1 MSIMN
6 PTNNQRPLPP
16 VIDRGLKIYALL
28 AILALAGC
36 SSGQPV
42 EVAKVRSA
50 PIREIVEDRGKTRL
64 PRTWSISM
72 PFAGRVESLAALP
85 ERTEVKAGQPLT
97 QIVPRD
103 LELRKEAVLASKR
116 RLEAAIVENNNVSVE
131 LVSKQQAEEM
141 VRSMESTVAAASNRL
156 EAGVAKYTYAQKNL
170 ERVLSLWK
178 TRAKSED
185 EAEQAQLQFVQSDV
199 DYKQDKLVL
208 ASLQAMLSATKL
220 FPLIIDS
227 YMDRKKGDSSKVLE
241 RQLDEIKVQL
251 DEVDRDI
258 ARGKLN
264 SPIDGVVLE
273 RAVVDEQYLAAGAT
287 LLKLG
292 NLNELEVE
300 VDILSQDVGTVQ
312 VGDDAEIIG
321 PAIGPKPVMGKVTR
335 IYPAGFTK
343 VSSLGV
349 EQQRVKVIVAFQP
362 EDLQRL
368 IATRG
373 LGVDYRV
380 RVRIIT
386 EQKPAALVIPRS
398 ALFRG
403 ADGQWTVFVVRDNKA
418 EALQVP
424 VGLMNDEFVEVTS
437 KLAVDDQVILAPEST
452 IATGT
457 KVNAEV
463 REPVAANLPPT
474 GD

>member
-1 MSIMN
+1 MN
-6 PTNNQRPLPP
+6 RQNLSKNPRQFPP
-16 VIDRGLKIYALL
+16 VIDRGLKLLAFLALL
-28 AILALAGC
+28 TLAGC

-42 EVAKVRSA
+42 ETAKVRSA

-64 PRTWSISM
+64 PRTWSVSM
-72 PFAGRVESLAALP
+72 PFAGRIESLAAFP
-85 ERTEVKAGQPLT
+85 ERTPVKQGQPLT

-103 LELRKEAVLASKR
+103 LELRKEAVVASKR

-141 VRSMESTVAAASNRL
+141 VRSMESTVAAATNRL
-156 EAGVAKYTYAQKNL
+156 EAGVAKYTYYQKNL
-170 ERVLSLWK
+170 ERITSLLR

-220 FPLIIDS
+220 FPVVIDS
-227 YMDRKKGDSSKVLE
+227 YMDRKKGDSAKVLE
-241 RQLDEIKVQL
+241 RQLDEIKVQF
-251 DEVDRDI
+251 DEVERDI
-258 ARGKLN
+258 QRGKLT

-300 VDILSQDVGTVQ
+300 VDILSQDVGAVQ
-312 VGDDAEIIG
+312 VGDDAELVG
-321 PAIGPKPVMGKVTR
+321 PAIGPQPVMGKVTR

-362 EDLQRL
+362 NDLQRL
-368 IATRG
+368 IGTRG

-386 EQKPAALVIPRS
+386 EQKPTALVIPRS

-403 ADGQWTVFVVRDNKA
+403 ADGNWTVFVVRGSKA
-418 EALQVP
+418 ESLQVS

-437 KLAVDDQVILAPEST
+437 KLVAGDQVILAPEST
-452 IATGT
+452 IVTGT
-457 KVNAEV
+457 KVNAEL
-463 REPVAANLPPT
+463 REPVAATLPAT

>member
-1 MSIMN
+1 MTTTKDTRNI
-6 PTNNQRPLPP
+6 
-16 VIDRGLKIYALL
+16 KYYFAAALL
-28 AILALAGC
+28 CLLTLTGC
-36 SSGQPV
+36 GGGQPV
-42 EVAKVRSA
+42 EVAEVRTA

-72 PFAGRVESLAALP
+72 PFAGRVESLAAFP
-85 ERTEVKAGQPLT
+85 ERTEVKQGQLLT

-103 LELRKEAVLASKR
+103 LELRKEAVVATKR
-116 RLEAAIVENNNVSVE
+116 RLEASIVENNNVSVE
-131 LVSKQQAEEM
+131 LVSKQQAEEI
-141 VRSMESTVAAASNRL
+141 VRSMESTVAAATNRL
-156 EAGVAKYTYAQKNL
+156 EAGLAKYNYYQRNL
-170 ERVLSLWK
+170 ERTMSLLK
-178 TRAKSED
+178 SRAKSED
-185 EAEQAQLQFVQSDV
+185 EADQAQLQFVQGDV

-208 ASLQAMLSATKL
+208 ASLQAMLAATKL
-220 FPLIIDS
+220 FPVIIDS
-227 YMDRKKGDSSKVLE
+227 YMDRKKGDSAKVLE
-241 RQLDEIKVQL
+241 RQLDEVKVQL
-251 DEVDRDI
+251 DEVDRDMK
-258 ARGKLN
+258 RGQLT

-292 NLNELEVE
+292 SLKELEVE
-300 VDILSQDVGTVQ
+300 VDILSQDVGTVAI
-312 VGDDAEIIG
+312 GDDAEIVG

-349 EQQRVKVIVAFQP
+349 EQQRVKVIVEFQP
-362 EDLQRL
+362 DDLQRL
-368 IATRG
+368 IGTRG

-386 EQKPAALVIPRS
+386 DSKPTALVIPRS

-403 ADGQWTVFVVRDNKA
+403 ADGNWTVFVVRGGKA

-424 VGLMNDEFVEVTS
+424 VGLMNDDFVEVTS
-437 KLAVDDQVILAPEST
+437 KLTAGDQVILAPE
-452 IATGT
+452 ATLKSGDRV
-457 KVNAEV
+457 KAEV
-463 REPVAANLPPT
+463 REPAAATLPAT

>member
-1 MSIMN
+1 MHRQDF
-6 PTNNQRPLPP
+6 TNNRQPTTHNRARVVFVLL
-16 VIDRGLKIYALL
+16 VTLL
-28 AILALAGC
+28 ALPGC
-36 SSGQPV
+36 SGGQPV
-42 EVAKVRSA
+42 EVAAVRSA

-72 PFAGRVESLAALP
+72 PFAGRIESLAAFP
-85 ERTEVKAGQPLT
+85 ERTPVKQGQLLT

-116 RLEAAIVENNNVSVE
+116 RLEASIVENNNVSVE

-156 EAGVAKYTYAQKNL
+156 EAGVAKYTYYQKNL
-170 ERVLSLWK
+170 ERVMSLWK

-199 DYKQDKLVL
+199 DYRQDKLVL
-208 ASLQAMLSATKL
+208 ASLQAMLAATKL
-220 FPLIIDS
+220 FPVVIDS
-227 YMDRKKGDSSKVLE
+227 YMDRKKGDSAKVLE

-251 DEVDRDI
+251 DEVERDI
-258 ARGKLN
+258 ARGKLT

-312 VGDDAEIIG
+312 VGDDAELVG
-321 PAIGPKPVMGKVTR
+321 PAIGPKPVLGKVTR

-362 EDLQRL
+362 DELQRL

-386 EQKPAALVIPRS
+386 EQKAAALVIPRS

-403 ADGQWTVFVVRDNKA
+403 ADGQWTVFVVRHGAA

-424 VGLMNDEFVEVTS
+424 VGLMNDEYVEVTS
-437 KLAVDDQVILAPEST
+437 KLAAGDQVILAPEAT
-452 IATGT
+452 IITGT
-457 KVNAEV
+457 RVKAEL
-463 REPVAANLPPT
+463 REPITTDLPAK

>member
-1 MSIMN
+1 MI
-6 PTNNQRPLPP
+6 TNKSKSKKNRCLAT
-16 VIDRGLKIYALL
+16 IALL
-28 AILALAGC
+28 FVLALPGC
-36 SSGQPV
+36 GGGQPV
-42 EVAKVRSA
+42 EVAVVRTA

-64 PRTWSISM
+64 PREWNITM
-72 PFAGRVESLAALP
+72 PYAGRIESLAAFP

-103 LELRKEAVLASKR
+103 LELRKEAVVASKR
-116 RLEAAIVENNNVSVE
+116 RLEASIVENNNVSVE

-156 EAGVAKYTYAQKNL
+156 EAGVAKYNYYQKNL

-220 FPLIIDS
+220 FPVVIDS
-227 YMDRKKGDSSKVLE
+227 YMDRKKGDSAKVLE

-258 ARGKLN
+258 ARGKLT

-273 RAVVDEQYLAAGAT
+273 RAVVDEQYLNAGAT

-300 VDILSQDVGTVQ
+300 VDILSQDVGSVE
-312 VGDDAEIIG
+312 VGDNAEILG

-362 EDLQRL
+362 ADLQNL
-368 IATRG
+368 IKTRG

-386 EQKPAALVIPRS
+386 AAKDNALVIPRS

-403 ADGQWTVFVVRDNKA
+403 ADGQWTVFVVRGGAA
-418 EALQVP
+418 ESVQIP
-424 VGLMNDEFVEVTS
+424 VGLMNDEFVEVTG
-437 KLAVDDQVILAPEST
+437 KLAADDQVILAPEST

-457 KVNAEV
+457 KVKAEV

>member
-1 MSIMN
+1 MN
-6 PTNNQRPLPP
+6 TKRLI
-16 VIDRGLKIYALL
+16 VAVLFA
-28 AILALAGC
+28 LALPGC

-42 EVAKVRSA
+42 EVAEVRSA

-64 PRTWSISM
+64 PREWTLTM
-72 PFAGRVESLAALP
+72 PFAGRIESLAAFP
-85 ERTEVKAGQPLT
+85 ERTEVHAGQILT

-103 LELRKEAVLASKR
+103 LELRKDAVVASKR

-131 LVSKQQAEEM
+131 LVSKQQSEEM
-141 VRSMESTVAAASNRL
+141 VRSVEATVAASANRL
-156 EAGVAKYTYAQKNL
+156 DAGIAKYNYANRNL
-170 ERVLSLWK
+170 ERITALAKQRTK
-178 TRAKSED
+178 TED
-185 EAEQAQLQFVQSDV
+185 EVEQAQLQFIQSDV

-220 FPLIIDS
+220 FPVVIDS
-227 YMDRKKGDSSKVLE
+227 YMDRKKGDSAKVLE

-251 DEVDRDI
+251 DEVERDI
-258 ARGKLN
+258 QRGKLT

-312 VGDDAEIIG
+312 VGDDAELVG

-362 EDLQRL
+362 DELQRL

-386 EQKPAALVIPRS
+386 EQKAAALVIPRS

-403 ADGQWTVFVVRDNKA
+403 ADGQWTVFVVRDGSA
-418 EALQVP
+418 ESLQVS

-437 KLAVDDQVILAPEST
+437 KLVAGDQVILAPEST
-452 IATGT
+452 IVTGT
-457 KVNAEV
+457 KVKAEV
-463 REPVAANLPPT
+463 REPVAATLPAT

>member
-1 MSIMN
+1 MN
-6 PTNNQRPLPP
+6 STHNPRPTTHNRRR
-16 VIDRGLKIYALL
+16 ICFAIFATLL
-28 AILALAGC
+28 TLAGC
-36 SSGQPV
+36 SNGQPV
-42 EVAKVRSA
+42 EVAEVRSA
-50 PIREIVEDRGKTRL
+50 PIRELVEDRGKTRL
-64 PRTWSISM
+64 PREWIITM
-72 PFAGRVESLAALP
+72 PFAGRIESLAAFP
-85 ERTEVKAGQPLT
+85 ERTPVQQGQPLT

-116 RLEAAIVENNNVSVE
+116 RLEASIVENNNVSVE

-141 VRSMESTVAAASNRL
+141 VRSMESTVAAATNRL
-156 EAGVAKYTYAQKNL
+156 EAGLAKFNYYQKNL
-170 ERVLSLWK
+170 ERTMALLR

-185 EAEQAQLQFVQSDV
+185 EADQAQLQFVQGDV

-220 FPLIIDS
+220 LPVVIDS
-227 YMDRKKGDSSKVLE
+227 YMDRKKGDSAKVLE
-241 RQLDEIKVQL
+241 RQLDEVKVQL
-251 DEVDRDI
+251 DEVERDI
-258 ARGKLN
+258 ARGKLT

-312 VGDDAEIIG
+312 VGDAAEILG
-321 PAIGPKPVMGKVTR
+321 PAIGPKPVLGKVTR

-349 EQQRVKVIVAFQP
+349 EQQRVKVIVAFEP
-362 EDLQRL
+362 ADLQRL

-403 ADGQWTVFVVRDNKA
+403 ADGQWTVFVVRDGKA
-418 EALQVP
+418 ESLQVP

-437 KLAVDDQVILAPEST
+437 KLAAGDQVILAPEST
-452 IATGT
+452 IAMGT
-457 KVNAEV
+457 KVKAEV

>member
-1 MSIMN
+1 MN
-6 PTNNQRPLPP
+6 STHNPQPTTHN
-16 VIDRGLKIYALL
+16 RGFAAAMLL
-28 AILALAGC
+28 ALAALAGC
-36 SSGQPV
+36 GGGQPV
-42 EVAKVRSA
+42 ETAAVRSA

-64 PRTWSISM
+64 PRTWSVSM
-72 PFAGRVESLAALP
+72 PFAGRIESLAAFP
-85 ERTEVKAGQPLT
+85 ERTEVKKGDLLT

-103 LELRKEAVLASKR
+103 LELRKEAVVAAKR

-131 LVSKQQAEEM
+131 LVSKQQSEEI
-141 VRSMESTVAAASNRL
+141 VRSMESTVAAATNRL
-156 EAGVAKYTYAQKNL
+156 EAGLAKYNYNQKNL
-170 ERVLSLWK
+170 DRIMTLLK

-185 EAEQAQLQFVQSDV
+185 EADQAQLQFVQGDV

-220 FPLIIDS
+220 FPVIIDS
-227 YMDRKKGDSSKVLE
+227 YMDRKKGDSAKVLE

-258 ARGKLN
+258 ARGKLT

-273 RAVVDEQYLAAGAT
+273 RAVVDEQYLSAGAT

-292 NLNELEVE
+292 SLGELEVE
-300 VDILSQDVGTVQ
+300 VDILSQDVGSVA
-312 VGDDAEIIG
+312 VGDEAEILG
-321 PAIGPKPVMGKVTR
+321 PAIGPKPVLGKVTR

-362 EDLQRL
+362 DDLQRL
-368 IATRG
+368 IGTRG

-403 ADGQWTVFVVRDNKA
+403 ADGNWTVYVVRDGKA
-418 EALQVP
+418 ESLQVP

-437 KLAVDDQVILAPEST
+437 KLAAGDQVILAPETTLKS
-452 IATGT
+452 GD
-457 KVNAEV
+457 KVSAKE
-463 REPVAANLPPT
+463 REPVATNLPPT

>member
-1 MSIMN
+1 MRRDN
-6 PTNNQRPLPP
+6 TTENRQPRTDNRRRAAF
-16 VIDRGLKIYALL
+16 VLL
-28 AILALAGC
+28 ALTALALPGC
-36 SSGQPV
+36 GSGQPV
-42 EVAKVRSA
+42 EVAEVRSA

-64 PRTWSISM
+64 PRTWSLSM
-72 PFAGRVESLAALP
+72 PFAGRVESLAAFP
-85 ERTEVKAGQPLT
+85 ERTEVKKGQLLT

-103 LELRKEAVLASKR
+103 LELRKEAVVAAKR

-141 VRSMESTVAAASNRL
+141 VRSMESTVAAATNRL
-156 EAGVAKYTYAQKNL
+156 EAGLAKYTYNQKNL
-170 ERVLSLWK
+170 ERTNTLLR

-185 EAEQAQLQFVQSDV
+185 EADQAQLQFVQSDV

-208 ASLQAMLSATKL
+208 ASLQAMLAATKL
-220 FPLIIDS
+220 FPVVIDS
-227 YMDRKKGDSSKVLE
+227 YMERKKGDSAKVLE

-258 ARGKLN
+258 QRGQLT

-273 RAVVDEQYLAAGAT
+273 RAIVDEQYVTAGAT

-292 NLNELEVE
+292 SLRELEVE
-300 VDILSQDVGTVQ
+300 VDILSQDVGTVA
-312 VGDDAEIIG
+312 VGDDAEILG
-321 PAIGPKPVMGKVTR
+321 PAIGPKPILGRVTR

-349 EQQRVKVIVAFQP
+349 EQQRVKVIVAFAP
-362 EDLQRL
+362 ADLQHL

-386 EQKPAALVIPRS
+386 EQKPSALVIPRS

-403 ADGQWTVFVVRDNKA
+403 ADGQWTVYVVRDGRA

-437 KLAVDDQVILAPEST
+437 KLTAGDQVILAPEAT
-452 IATGT
+452 LKTGT
-457 KVNAEV
+457 KVKPEL
-463 REPVAANLPPT
+463 REPVSTSLPAT